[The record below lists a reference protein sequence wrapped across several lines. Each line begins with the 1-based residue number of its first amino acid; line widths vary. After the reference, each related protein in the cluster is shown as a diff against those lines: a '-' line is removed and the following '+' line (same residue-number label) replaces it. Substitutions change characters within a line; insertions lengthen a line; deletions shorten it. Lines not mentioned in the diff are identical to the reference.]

1 MINYKNIMFLLLPF
15 IVILGIISLYQNTQI
30 SYVKYLPTGIS
41 FLLFT
46 ICFISLFQNKTIIQ
60 RFFSDNIYNN
70 IINTETYL
78 KNLTY
83 LWALLFFI
91 NFFISLATVSLSTHV
106 WILYNSVYSFILLY
120 LFLILEIGIRLYLKA
135 KNNKDDDDIESW
147 NHNYIN

>member
-135 KNNKDDDDIESW
+135 KNNKDDDDIES
-147 NHNYIN
+147 